1 MDKDIKSINLL
12 ILLFK
17 MKLLIYI
24 IMYIT
29 TDNIY
34 CAQWL
39 VNETLKNYC
48 KKKKYNSYYIK
59 PHDIVHI
66 KDTINYRALF
76 EENFDMYNHYVTVT
90 KQKEHSVENYKK
102 LIENFDVNKLN
113 KIKVRFN
120 SHINKFI
127 VCDGV
132 HRLSILLFKN
142 IIKDKIP
149 FQYLDIV

>member
-1 MDKDIKSINLL
+1 
-12 ILLFK
+12 
-17 MKLLIYI
+17 
-24 IMYIT
+24 
-29 TDNIY
+29 
-34 CAQWL
+34 
-39 VNETLKNYC
+39 
-48 KKKKYNSYYIK
+48 
-59 PHDIVHI
+59 
-66 KDTINYRALF
+66 
-76 EENFDMYNHYVTVT
+76 MYNHYVTVT